1 MNLILDFILI
11 SGITVIGIILFLL
24 IKSKQKQLSQ
34 KILIIFFVFLLF
46 TSVFTYASFHNI
58 IWLFRTTFVPND
70 VTTLM
75 IGPLLYLY
83 IKSLFLEQKNLVK
96 NTLKHFVP
104 AVISL
109 IFIAIPTLVFSM
121 SKLDVLSYVISEFIV
136 VIIKLEDV
144 YLILYLILSLQLLSK
159 YRNALKDNYSNLSK
173 YDYKWI
179 KIMLTGALFII
190 SVDSIIRIYELLYDD
205 SIWYQEYLIIAAMLI
220 LVIYLGYY
228 GINQSKVLLPD
239 FLLNKNKPIIHKS
252 KEISLS
258 NTKKEEFEQLQQ
270 QLEFIL
276 TTNKPYL
283 DEDLTLGKLAKQ
295 LSTTDKKL
303 SIVLNQYIHTSFFDL
318 INKHRVE
325 AIKERIKLDTC
336 KKYTLFGIACECGFK
351 SRTSFNRIFKKETGF
366 SPSEY
371 KKKHL

>member
-1 MNLILDFILI
+1 
-11 SGITVIGIILFLL
+11 
-24 IKSKQKQLSQ
+24 
-34 KILIIFFVFLLF
+34 
-46 TSVFTYASFHNI
+46 
-58 IWLFRTTFVPND
+58 
-70 VTTLM
+70 
-75 IGPLLYLY
+75 
-83 IKSLFLEQKNLVK
+83 
-96 NTLKHFVP
+96 
-104 AVISL
+104 
-109 IFIAIPTLVFSM
+109 M